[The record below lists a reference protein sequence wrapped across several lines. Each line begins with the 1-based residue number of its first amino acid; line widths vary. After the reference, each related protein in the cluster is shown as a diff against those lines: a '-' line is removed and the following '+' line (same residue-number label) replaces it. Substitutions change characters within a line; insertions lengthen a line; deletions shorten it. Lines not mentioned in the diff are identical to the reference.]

1 MNISELKKRNDDG
14 TVTLSDIVLFV
25 NESSGEFVINV
36 DLSELGEGDD

>member
-14 TVTLSDIVLFV
+14 TVTLSDIVSFV

-36 DLSELGEGDD
+36 ELSELEEGDD